1 MTLTV
6 ISSKVLEFADMAE
19 FHKASDQTPP
29 INDHTYIYSAQPF
42 CISGLSFPMA
52 STYRDRTSEFRSLSD
67 TLQKIGGITAVNQ
80 SQNAQS
86 PSRPSGPASSG
97 SEFNKKASRIGLGI
111 HETTQKI
118 SRLAQCNWNSPLYF
132 FFHFGYQISMLY
144 ICVWIYEF
152 ISS

>member
-1 MTLTV
+1 
-6 ISSKVLEFADMAE
+6 
-19 FHKASDQTPP
+19 
-29 INDHTYIYSAQPF
+29 
-42 CISGLSFPMA
+42 MA

-86 PSRPSGPASSG
+86 PSRPSWPASSG

-118 SRLAQCNWNSPLYF
+118 SKLAQCNWNSPLFSISDIKFPCFIYVFGFMSLFLARWWLRKCWIVTILKFEFKVFNYF
-132 FFHFGYQISMLY
+132 YLGILRNPA
-144 ICVWIYEF
+144 EF
-152 ISS
+152 RFKQMKNLGF